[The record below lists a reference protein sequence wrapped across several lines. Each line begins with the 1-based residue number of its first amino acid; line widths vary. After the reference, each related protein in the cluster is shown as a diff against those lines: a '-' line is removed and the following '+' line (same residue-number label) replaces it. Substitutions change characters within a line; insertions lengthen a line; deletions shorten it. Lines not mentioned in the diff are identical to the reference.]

1 MGTPRPA
8 QAGFT
13 LVELLV
19 SLFIFAV
26 LAGLGWQGIDGLV
39 RSRERSEQALDTV
52 LRRQNAI
59 AQWEADLAAL
69 HETRALPALSFD
81 GATLRLSRS
90 TADGV
95 QIVAWSLRGGQ
106 WLRWAG
112 VPQQRLAALQA
123 QWEGVGEAL
132 DREGPARLVMLE
144 GLRAWQLYYWR
155 DTAWTNAQSTGD
167 ADLQGQEQLPG
178 GVRLLLSL
186 DPPAGAAAEAL
197 ALQRDLQLAL
207 GRRN

>member
-1 MGTPRPA
+1 MQPARPA

-39 RSRERSEQALDTV
+39 RSREASARELGTV

-90 TADGV
+90 TAEGV
-95 QIVAWSLRGGQ
+95 QIVAWSLRGGR

-123 QWEGVGEAL
+123 QWSEAGAAL
-132 DREGPARLVMLE
+132 DRDSPARLVMLD

-167 ADLQGQEQLPG
+167 ADTQGQEQLPG

-186 DPPAGAAAEAL
+186 DPPAGPAGEAL
-197 ALQRDLQLAL
+197 LLQRDLQLAL
-207 GRRN
+207 GRRS